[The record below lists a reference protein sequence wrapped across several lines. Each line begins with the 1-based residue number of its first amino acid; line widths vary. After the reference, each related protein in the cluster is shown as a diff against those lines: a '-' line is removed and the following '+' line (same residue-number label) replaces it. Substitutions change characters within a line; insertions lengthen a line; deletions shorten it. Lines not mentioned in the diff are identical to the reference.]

1 MLSDGMLVRV
11 GKGVANAR
19 RIEILRLLAK
29 QTDLSLTEIA
39 NRCRS
44 DIRTIGDHV
53 RRLVMA
59 GLVMKRRRRV
69 IVEHAL
75 TPRGKKVL
83 AFLTKLE

>member
-1 MLSDGMLVRV
+1 V

-39 NRCRS
+39 NQCRS
-44 DIRTIGDHV
+44 DVRTIGDHV

-69 IVEHAL
+69 IVEHAPDPARQEGACFSQS
-75 TPRGKKVL
+75 T
-83 AFLTKLE
+83 